1 MEKNF
6 AVDQAI
12 GLSCEGHYFDLH
24 NCYDFQGFDFDVAGK
39 TFYLNFTRSS
49 GSQQDLKQKVSIK
62 FVGIDAFE
70 LSDDFFRH
78 INRNLSELGYKSA
91 DDRDHDWLVGEDKSS
106 PQDHLFFRFEADQYI
121 RVHGRWA
128 TVEYQ

>member
-1 MEKNF
+1 MKKNF
-6 AVDQAI
+6 SVNQAV

-24 NCYDFQGFDFDVAGK
+24 NYYDFQGFDFDVAGK
-39 TFYLNFTRSS
+39 TFCLKFTRTSE
-49 GSQQDLKQKVSIK
+49 SQELKQKVSIK

-70 LSDDFFRH
+70 LSDDFVAH
-78 INRNLSELGYKSA
+78 INRNLLELGYKSA
-91 DDRDHDWLVGEDKSS
+91 DDRDHDWLVGEDDSL

-128 TVEYQ
+128 TVKYQ